1 VLVRLARSP
10 AIASFVCGAFMFI
23 SFSRTVLLAAALLP
37 HLAAAAPLS
46 LEAALQLAARR
57 SETARAARAGAL
69 STTEAARA
77 AARLPDPM
85 LRVGVDNLPATGP
98 DRFHTVRDSMTMK
111 RIGISQEWLSADKR
125 AALQAAA
132 DASVDRETVQAQAAA
147 ADTRLQTALAY
158 LDAFY
163 AGESLKLATRMEHH
177 AHEELE
183 ASRARLSSATGSS
196 QEVLALAG
204 ARGVSEDETAEILQQ
219 QSAAGVAFQRWVGV
233 PPGDLMPPSAITPPT
248 EEAYVAAHPT
258 VAAMQRDLDV
268 AEKAAAVAASSRRPN
283 WTWEV
288 AYGQRTGYSDMVSVG
303 VSIPLPV
310 APGERQ
316 DRDTAAKLALVE
328 KAEADL
334 AEATRAAT
342 AEYQAL
348 RSDAQRLQQRIDR
361 YRAGVVVPAGQRT
374 AAATAAYRSNQG
386 SLVALFEARHAE
398 VEAQRRLL
406 ALQRDLAKAQV
417 QLAFRP
423 LTAEVAP

>member
-1 VLVRLARSP
+1 MSL
-10 AIASFVCGAFMFI
+10 
-23 SFSRTVLLAAALLP
+23 SFSRTALWAAALLLLP
-37 HLAAAAPLS
+37 CLATAAPLS
-46 LEAALQLAARR
+46 LETALELAARR
-57 SETARAARAGAL
+57 SETARAARAGLL
-69 STTEAARA
+69 SATEAAHA
-77 AARLPDPM
+77 AAQLPDPT
-85 LRVGVDNLPATGP
+85 LRIGVDNLPVTGP
-98 DRFHTVRDSMTMK
+98 DRFRTTRDSMTMK

-125 AALQAAA
+125 AARQAAA
-132 DASVDRETVQAQAAA
+132 DASVGREAVQAQAAIA
-147 ADTRLQTALAY
+147 ETRLQTALAY

-163 AGESLKLATRMEHH
+163 AGESLKLATLMEHH

-183 ASRARLSSATGSS
+183 ASRARLSSAAGNG
-196 QEVLALAG
+196 QDVLALAG
-204 ARGVSEDETAEILQQ
+204 ARGVSEDEAADVRQQ
-219 QSAAGVAFQRWVGV
+219 QNTARVAFQRWVGLQPDELL
-233 PPGDLMPPSAITPPT
+233 PPGVITLPP

-268 AEKAAAVAASSRRPN
+268 AKQAAAVAASNRKPN
-283 WTWEV
+283 WTWEL

-342 AEYQAL
+342 AEY
-348 RSDAQRLQQRIDR
+348 RSLFGDAQRLQLRIDR

-374 AAATAAYRSNQG
+374 AAVTAAYRSNQG
-386 SLVALFEARHAE
+386 SLVALFEARQAE
-398 VEAQRRLL
+398 VEAQRKLL
-406 ALQRDLAKAQV
+406 TLQRDLARAQI

-423 LTAEVAP
+423 LTAEVAQ